1 MLSLVSTLYYIF
13 SKQSGHKK
21 LEVFSLSSKEKEV
34 IVIEPTQGKID
45 RRNSQK
51 IERLRVAA
59 YCRVSTDSEEQL
71 ESYQSQL
78 QYYKD
83 LITNNPNWE
92 FVGIYS
98 DPAVSGTQTK
108 HREGFQRMINDALTG
123 KIDLILTKSIS
134 RFARNTLDTLKYVR
148 LLRER
153 GVAIQFEKEGI
164 NTLNSQGE
172 MLLAILSAL
181 AQAESESISQN
192 VSLGLKMKM
201 KRGEL
206 IGFSGC
212 LGYDYDPTTK
222 TLVINEE
229 EAEIV
234 RYIFK
239 RYIEGA
245 GCYVIAKELTRLGA
259 KTKRGNTRWH
269 ESTVRGILKNEKY
282 VGDVMSGKTFTVD
295 PISKKRLQNLGEKEK
310 YLVKDNHHGII
321 PREVFEKA
329 QEILRKRSSK
339 HSSTGRR
346 EKYSRKYAFSSL
358 IRCGFCGAHFV
369 RRTWHAGSPYE
380 KAAWSCMT
388 AIKQGKKSCPY
399 SKSVSEKDLE
409 AAFID
414 AFNLMVSKHKE
425 IIEEFLENIREALSN
440 TSTAKELRKIQNEV
454 RKMEGN
460 IDKLINLHLSGVL
473 DKEDFGR
480 KYNELTA
487 ELDKVRAREEE
498 LQGII
503 RKENDLQDRINNFK
517 KVFEGGQVLQEFDR
531 EVFEG
536 MIEEIVVGSEEDGK
550 VNHYTITF
558 IFKTGLQI
566 KKSDENKGLYSYST
580 DDTC

>member
-1 MLSLVSTLYYIF
+1 M
-13 SKQSGHKK
+13 
-21 LEVFSLSSKEKEV
+21 SSKEKEV
-34 IVIEPTQGKID
+34 LVIEPTQGKID

-92 FVGIYS
+92 FVGIYA

-148 LLRER
+148 LLKER

-212 LGYDYDPTTK
+212 LGYDYDPIAK

-269 ESTVRGILKNEKY
+269 ESTVRGIIKNEKY

-310 YLVKDNHHGII
+310 YYVKDNHHGII

-358 IRCGFCGAHFV
+358 IRCGFCGH
-369 RRTWHAGSPYE
+369 
-380 KAAWSCMT
+380 
-388 AIKQGKKSCPY
+388 I
-399 SKSVSEKDLE
+399 
-409 AAFID
+409 
-414 AFNLMVSKHKE
+414 
-425 IIEEFLENIREALSN
+425 
-440 TSTAKELRKIQNEV
+440 
-454 RKMEGN
+454 
-460 IDKLINLHLSGVL
+460 LSG
-473 DKEDFGR
+473 EHGM
-480 KYNELTA
+480 
-487 ELDKVRAREEE
+487 
-498 LQGII
+498 QGH
-503 RKENDLQDRINNFK
+503 RMKRQRGA
-517 KVFEGGQVLQEFDR
+517 V
-531 EVFEG
+531 
-536 MIEEIVVGSEEDGK
+536 
-550 VNHYTITF
+550 
-558 IFKTGLQI
+558 
-566 KKSDENKGLYSYST
+566 
-580 DDTC
+580 

>member
-1 MLSLVSTLYYIF
+1 M
-13 SKQSGHKK
+13 
-21 LEVFSLSSKEKEV
+21 
-34 IVIEPTQGKID
+34 
-45 RRNSQK
+45 
-51 IERLRVAA
+51 
-59 YCRVSTDSEEQL
+59 C
-71 ESYQSQL
+71 
-78 QYYKD
+78 
-83 LITNNPNWE
+83 
-92 FVGIYS
+92 
-98 DPAVSGTQTK
+98 
-108 HREGFQRMINDALTG
+108 GF
-123 KIDLILTKSIS
+123 K
-134 RFARNTLDTLKYVR
+134 
-148 LLRER
+148 ER

-212 LGYDYDPTTK
+212 LGYNYDPVTK
-222 TLVINEE
+222 TLTINEE

-259 KTKRGNTRWH
+259 KTKRANTRWH
-269 ESTVRGILKNEKY
+269 ESTVRGIIKNEKY

-310 YLVKDNHHGII
+310 YYVKDNHHGII
-321 PREVFEKA
+321 SREVFEKA

-369 RRTWHAGSPYE
+369 RRTWHAGSPYQ

-414 AFNLMVSKHKE
+414 AFNLMVW
-425 IIEEFLENIREALSN
+425 
-440 TSTAKELRKIQNEV
+440 
-454 RKMEGN
+454 
-460 IDKLINLHLSGVL
+460 
-473 DKEDFGR
+473 
-480 KYNELTA
+480 YY
-487 ELDKVRAREEE
+487 
-498 LQGII
+498 
-503 RKENDLQDRINNFK
+503 
-517 KVFEGGQVLQEFDR
+517 
-531 EVFEG
+531 
-536 MIEEIVVGSEEDGK
+536 
-550 VNHYTITF
+550 VN
-558 IFKTGLQI
+558 K
-566 KKSDENKGLYSYST
+566 
-580 DDTC
+580 

>member
-1 MLSLVSTLYYIF
+1 MSDN
-13 SKQSGHKK
+13 
-21 LEVFSLSSKEKEV
+21 ENNKEV
-34 IVIEPTQGKID
+34 IVIEAQKGKID

-78 QYYKD
+78 KYYKD

-92 FVGIYS
+92 FVGIYA

-108 HREGFQRMINDALTG
+108 HREGFQRMINDALLG

-148 LLRER
+148 LLKER

-212 LGYDYDPTTK
+212 LGYDYDPVTK
-222 TLVINEE
+222 TLTINEE

-369 RRTWHAGSPYE
+369 RRTWHAGSPYQ

-460 IDKLINLHLSGVL
+460 IDKLINLCLSGVL
-473 DKEDFGR
+473 DKEDFER

-498 LQGII
+498 LQEII
-503 RKENDLQDRINNFK
+503 RKENDLQDRMNNFK

-558 IFKTGLQI
+558 IFQTGLQI
-566 KKSDENKGLYSYST
+566 KKSDKNKGLYSYST
-580 DDTC
+580 DDTRGAFDVKGK

>member
-1 MLSLVSTLYYIF
+1 M
-13 SKQSGHKK
+13 
-21 LEVFSLSSKEKEV
+21 SSKEKEV

-92 FVGIYS
+92 FVGIYA

-369 RRTWHAGSPYE
+369 RRTWHAGSPYQ

-414 AFNLMVSKHKE
+414 EFNLMVSNHKE

-440 TSTAKELRKIQNEV
+440 SSTAKELRKIHNDV

-580 DDTC
+580 HDTC